1 MPHIEIKC
9 SSDIEI
15 DSDAVFQ
22 TIETQVNQFDPSC
35 GDCKSR
41 FYRAEDYRHSH
52 IKVDA
57 HFLEK
62 PNRDRQY
69 IEAMLQIISD
79 VIKPCIPKETW
90 LSIEFHFS
98 KYYITEKL

>member
-15 DSDAVFQ
+15 ECNEIFKD
-22 TIETQVNQFDPSC
+22 IETQINQFDPSC

-41 FYRAEDYRHSH
+41 LYRTEDYRHSH

-62 PNRDRQY
+62 PNRDQHY
-69 IEAMLQIISD
+69 IETMLKIID
-79 VIKPCIPKETW
+79 GVIRPQTPKGTW